1 MCKMDL
7 IQTSKGKS
15 LIGILIVLNTGLVS
29 TTLLTAYAQ
38 QIENQ
43 FLLNSTSSNNS
54 NTNDPIIMHIH
65 PHISVTVD
73 GKQIVIPKDIGIS
86 PFLWQ
91 DHSLDNFG
99 MQAMPE
105 MGMSGMAP
113 LHTHDDSGIIHVE
126 STINRDY
133 TLGEFLNIWG
143 DLSFENKLVNAT
155 VDGKPVT
162 DYKNIILS
170 DNQKIELSLK

>member
-1 MCKMDL
+1 M
-7 IQTSKGKS
+7 SKGKI
-15 LIGILIVLNTGLVS
+15 LIGMLIIFGIVLGSGSVTIS
-29 TTLLTAYAQ
+29 IAQAQ
-38 QIENQ
+38 QDNDQ
-43 FLLNSTSSNNS
+43 SLLSSDTDNSTNE
-54 NTNDPIIMHIH
+54 PIIMHIH
-65 PHISVTVD
+65 PHIAIMVD

-86 PFLWQ
+86 PLLWKE
-91 DHSLDNFG
+91 HTLDKFG

-126 STINRDY
+126 STTNRNY

-143 DLSFENKLVNAT
+143 GLNFENKLVNAT
-155 VDGKPVT
+155 IDGKPIT
-162 DYKNIILS
+162 DYNNVILG